1 MQILPPRK
9 PSFGAAFYTDRRRRM
24 PLEKP
29 AAVAAGPVESAKR
42 NELTAGRARS
52 PPRVRGTAQR
62 TAIRASPAG
71 IIPARAGSRW
81 RWTSRTAPSRDHLRA
96 CGEQVSTF
104 IRLPLD
110 PGSSPRM
117 RGAVDA
123 PVDDRSRLRIIPACA
138 GNSH

>member
-1 MQILPPRK
+1 
-9 PSFGAAFYTDRRRRM
+9 M

-71 IIPARAGSRW
+71 IIPARAGS
-81 RWTSRTAPSRDHLRA
+81 
-96 CGEQVSTF
+96 
-104 IRLPLD
+104 
-110 PGSSPRM
+110 SS
-117 RGAVDA
+117 G
-123 PVDDRSRLRIIPACA
+123 
-138 GNSH
+138 G